1 MIIVNEKF
9 NNDNFKDETYIAL
22 GSFDGLHKG
31 HMTLINKVV
40 DESLAAGYKSCVYTF
55 KNHPLTVAKPEIA
68 PKLIMD
74 TKQKIHLLESKDV
87 DMAVFV
93 SFTKSYMEIK
103 AEEFIKLLLDEYNA
117 KGFVVGFNFKF
128 GNDNKGDVKMLLEL
142 SKKYDFKVF
151 VIEPELSKDDII
163 SSTRIRTLISNGK
176 IEQANDLLFEPF
188 MLRGTI
194 IDGKKLGR
202 TIGFPTANMSYNDK
216 YILPKNGVYY
226 TNIKIGG
233 KVYKSISSIGYNPTV
248 SDDKKVSIE
257 SYILDFDKEIYGET
271 VSLYFLSYMRD
282 EMKFKDLNELKN
294 QLEKDKNYAE
304 DKEMHDFLLN

>member
-1 MIIVNEKF
+1 MIIVNEKIT
-9 NNDNFKDETYIAL
+9 DKNFKEGTYIAL

-31 HMTLINKVV
+31 HMALINKVV

-55 KNHPLTVAKPEIA
+55 KNHPLTVAIPEIA

-93 SFTKSYMEIK
+93 SFTESYMEIE
-103 AEEFIKLLLDEYNA
+103 AEDFIKLLLEEYNA

-128 GNDNKGDVKMLLEL
+128 GNQNKGDVKMLKKL
-142 SKKYDFKVF
+142 SEKYGFDVF
-151 VIEPELSKDDII
+151 VIDPELSKDNVI
-163 SSTRIRTLISNGK
+163 SSTRIRNLISKGH

-202 TIGFPTANMSYNDK
+202 KIGFPTANMSYNDK
-216 YILPKNGVYY
+216 YVLPKRGVYY
-226 TNIKIGG
+226 TNIKIGE
-233 KVYKSISSIGYNPTV
+233 KLYKSISSVGYNPTV
-248 SDDKKVSIE
+248 SDEEVISIE
-257 SYILDFDKEIYGET
+257 SYILDFDQEIYGET
-271 VSLYFLSYMRD
+271 VSLYFLKYIRD
-282 EMKFKDLNELKN
+282 EMKFENLDDLVDQLDKDR
-294 QLEKDKNYAE
+294 NYAR
-304 DKEMHDFLLN
+304 DKEMFDFMYD

>member
-1 MIIVNEKF
+1 MIIVNEKIS
-9 NNDNFKDETYIAL
+9 DKNFKDDTYIAL

-31 HMTLINKVV
+31 HMALINKVV

-55 KNHPLTVAKPEIA
+55 KNHPLTVAMPELA

-74 TKQKIHLLESKDV
+74 TRQKIHLLESKDV

-93 SFTKSYMEIK
+93 SFTKSYMEIE
-103 AEEFIKLLLDEYNA
+103 AEEFIKLLIEEYNA

-128 GNDNKGDVKMLLEL
+128 GSKNKGDVKMLKKL
-142 SKKYDFKVF
+142 SEKYGFDVF
-151 VIEPELSKDDII
+151 VIDPELSKDNVI
-163 SSTRIRTLISNGK
+163 SSTRIRRLISEGY

-202 TIGFPTANMSYNDK
+202 KIGFPTANMSYDEK
-216 YILPKNGVYY
+216 YVLPKRGVYY
-226 TNIKIGG
+226 TNIKI
-233 KVYKSISSIGYNPTV
+233 KDKLYKSISSVGYNPTV
-248 SDDKKVSIE
+248 SDDKVISIE
-257 SYILDFDKEIYGET
+257 SYILDFDEEIYGET
-271 VSLYFLSYMRD
+271 VSLYFLNYIRD
-282 EMKFKDLNELKN
+282 EMKFDNLDELVN

-304 DKEMHDFLLN
+304 NKEIYNFMID